1 MEEREESGAG
11 SQRWAAKSIDPVAA
25 LTWDVPEG
33 PAKPPQQLSAPLN
46 LPKPVAHRDMVPV
59 WVAIGGF
66 TAALLIGGAVFGV
79 AMMVV
84 RTRKQ
89 KAEQ

>member
-1 MEEREESGAG
+1 MYPKVR
-11 SQRWAAKSIDPVAA
+11 R
-25 LTWDVPEG
+25 
-33 PAKPPQQLSAPLN
+33 KPPQQLSAPLN

-59 WVAIGGF
+59 WVAVGGL